1 MIRHQEGSPVI
12 LMLSETARIL
22 DLSPAQVRNFTSGRN
37 LKIKPS
43 VAAHGAGSRNVY
55 RSADLYRLAVA
66 AQLNHDGFTA
76 KWIQDV
82 LNQLDLASESVEIV
96 TVTVGGDREV
106 SWAGRTELVVQTVS
120 KDHFDRKPW
129 GVVDQAVRKAVGCY
143 VLAIAGIIEQV
154 DHRIDMFSRGR
165 LADRTAI
172 KTPAPHQARRV
183 KHGSSI
189 EEPFPRRRKFRSDP
203 E

>member
-1 MIRHQEGSPVI
+1 MIKHQEGSPAI
-12 LMLSETARIL
+12 FMLSETARIL

-96 TVTVGGDREV
+96 TVTVGGGREV

-120 KDHFDRKPW
+120 KEHFNRKPW
-129 GVVDQAVRKAVGCY
+129 GVVDKVVGKAVGCY
-143 VLAIAGIIEQV
+143 VLAIAGIIEQI
-154 DHRIDMFSRGR
+154 DRRIDMFIQGR
-165 LADRTAI
+165 LAGRPAAKTTVPGRT
-172 KTPAPHQARRV
+172 RRA
-183 KHGSSI
+183 KHGAPI
-189 EEPFPRRRKFRSDP
+189 GELFPRGRKFR
-203 E
+203 